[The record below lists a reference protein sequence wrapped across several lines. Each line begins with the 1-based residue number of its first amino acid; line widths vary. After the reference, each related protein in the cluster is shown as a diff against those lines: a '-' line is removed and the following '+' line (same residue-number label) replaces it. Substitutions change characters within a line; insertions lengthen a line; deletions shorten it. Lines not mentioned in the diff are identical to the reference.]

1 MHKATGADG
10 LSTKIL
16 KMAAPAISSSLA
28 KLINYCIDN
37 GCFPSA
43 WKLAKAIPIYKGKG
57 SKLNMS
63 NYRPISAV
71 LPLLSKI
78 FERHI
83 LYNHLKD
90 NSLLYNLQSGF
101 HKTYSTETAL
111 VRLIDQING
120 LVFIDYKKAFDLID
134 HNILLSKLGSF
145 YIAPKELALFENYLK
160 DRTQFVNLNEYNSA
174 HNKITH
180 GVPQGSILGPLL
192 FLVAISDLPNV
203 VTKSMV
209 DIYADDTTLSASASI
224 NSFSSVWDF
233 LQDDINQVTTWSI
246 NNKMIINPSKTKALV
261 ITGKRLSKKLD
272 TQNLNLMALGNSIDQ
287 VNSEK
292 LLGVTMDSNLLFDD
306 HIDELLTPDYI
317 DDILVRNADLHLRTT
332 RHYNVNLVCP
342 RYKRESEGG
351 RTFQVSGT
359 KLWNTIPTTIK
370 KKSSYNSFYKAIRS
384 YYYNR

>member
-90 NSLLYNLQSGF
+90 NSLLYNLQSEF

-192 FLVAISDLPNV
+192 FLVAINDLLNV

-224 NSFSSVWDF
+224 NSFSSVRDF

-246 NNKMIINPSKTKALV
+246 NNKVIINPSKTKALV
-261 ITGKRLSKKLD
+261 ITGKRLRKKLD

-306 HIDELLTPDYI
+306 HIDELCKKVAQRIGVLKNI
-317 DDILVRNADLHLRTT
+317 RK
-332 RHYNVNLVCP
+332 NLPIKERKLFFNSMIKPVMLYGSTVWESCS
-342 RYKRESEGG
+342 RANIEKIYKLQKRAA
-351 RTFQVSGT
+351 RVIQ
-359 KLWNTIPTTIK
+359 
-370 KKSSYNSFYKAIRS
+370 
-384 YYYNR
+384 

>member
-1 MHKATGADG
+1 MHKATGVDG
-10 LSTKIL
+10 LGTKIL
-16 KMAAPAISSSLA
+16 KMVAPAISSSLA

-120 LVFIDYKKAFDLID
+120 LVFIDYKNAFDLSD
-134 HNILLSKLGSF
+134 HIILLSKLGSF

-192 FLVAISDLPNV
+192 FLVAINDLLNV

-224 NSFSSVWDF
+224 NSFSSVRDF

-261 ITGKRLSKKLD
+261 IIGKRLRKNLD
-272 TQNLNLMALGNSIDQ
+272 TQNLNLMALGNGIDQ
-287 VNSEK
+287 VTRNYSE
-292 LLGVTMDSNLLFDD
+292 
-306 HIDELLTPDYI
+306 
-317 DDILVRNADLHLRTT
+317 
-332 RHYNVNLVCP
+332 
-342 RYKRESEGG
+342 
-351 RTFQVSGT
+351 
-359 KLWNTIPTTIK
+359 
-370 KKSSYNSFYKAIRS
+370 
-384 YYYNR
+384 

>member
-1 MHKATGADG
+1 MHKATGVDG
-10 LSTKIL
+10 LGTKIL
-16 KMAAPAISSSLA
+16 KMVAPAISSSLA

-43 WKLAKAIPIYKGKG
+43 WKLAKVIPIYKGKG

-83 LYNHLKD
+83 HTALYNHLKD
-90 NSLLYNLQSGF
+90 NILLYNLQSGF
-101 HKTYSTETAL
+101 RKTYSTETAI
-111 VRLIDQING
+111 VRLIDHLFWNLEKDHING
-120 LVFIDYKKAFDLID
+120 LVFIVYKKAFDLSD

-192 FLVAISDLPNV
+192 FLVAINDLPNV

-209 DIYADDTTLSASASI
+209 NIYADDTTLSASDSI
-224 NSFSSVWDF
+224 NSFSSVGDF

-261 ITGKRLSKKLD
+261 ITGKRLRKKLD

-306 HIDELLTPDYI
+306 HIDELCKKVAQRI
-317 DDILVRNADLHLRTT
+317 GILKNIRK
-332 RHYNVNLVCP
+332 NLPIKERKLFFNSMIKPVMLYGSTVWDSCS
-342 RYKRESEGG
+342 RANIEKIYKLQKRAA
-351 RTFQVSGT
+351 RVIQ
-359 KLWNTIPTTIK
+359 
-370 KKSSYNSFYKAIRS
+370 
-384 YYYNR
+384 